1 MRAMSAVEAN
11 SGSLELGAAYPRNR
25 EEWRRSFAPEERA
38 RLAELHRPTVWTRAK
53 ALVLLAI
60 WIACAVVAVSVDSLW
75 VRLPMWLVIGF
86 ALHGLAVLMHEA
98 AHRTFFRDPRLDRIA
113 GFFLGLPVF
122 FSCSCYRA
130 THMLHHQYENT
141 ALDPDNLATA
151 FKTRWLR
158 HVVFYGWFLIGTP
171 GYIIYVTLIAPF
183 RARGIQ
189 DKIACV
195 AEPLL
200 TVAFYAAL
208 FALAGRYHFGDV
220 VANGWAWALP
230 FTVAIANIRGL
241 AEHTQ
246 ISQETPP
253 DPIRSTRSLTSNR
266 FVSFFLNNQNYHLE
280 HHLFPS
286 MPWDNLPKVRALMRP
301 LYDKH
306 QASVANGYAS
316 WLINA
321 WRYGPDGALRYR
333 DGRAYPET

>member
-1 MRAMSAVEAN
+1 MSAVDAN
-11 SGSLELGAAYPRNR
+11 TGSLELGAPYPRNR
-25 EEWRRSFAPEERA
+25 EEWRRSFSPEDRA

-53 ALVLLAI
+53 ALALLAI
-60 WIACAVVAVSVDSLW
+60 WIVCGYIAVTVDSLW
-75 VRLPMWLVIGF
+75 ARLPMWLIIGF

-98 AHRTFFRDPRLDRIA
+98 AHRTFFRNPKLDRIA
-113 GFFLGLPVF
+113 GFLLGLPVF

-141 ALDPDNLATA
+141 ARDPDNLATA
-151 FKTRWLR
+151 VKTRWLR
-158 HVVFYGWFLIGTP
+158 HVVFYGWLFVGTP
-171 GYIIYVTLIAPF
+171 GYIVSVTLAGAF
-183 RARGIQ
+183 RARGLQ

-195 AEPLL
+195 VEPLL

-208 FALAGRYHFGDV
+208 FTLAGRYNFGDV

-230 FTVAIANIRGL
+230 FAMVIANIRGL

-246 ISQETPP
+246 ISHGTPP
-253 DPIRSTRSLTSNR
+253 DPIRSTRSLTSTR

-306 QASVANGYAS
+306 QAPVANGYAA
-316 WLINA
+316 WLVNA
-321 WRYGPDGALRYR
+321 CRYGPDSALRYR
-333 DGRAYPET
+333 DGRAYPER